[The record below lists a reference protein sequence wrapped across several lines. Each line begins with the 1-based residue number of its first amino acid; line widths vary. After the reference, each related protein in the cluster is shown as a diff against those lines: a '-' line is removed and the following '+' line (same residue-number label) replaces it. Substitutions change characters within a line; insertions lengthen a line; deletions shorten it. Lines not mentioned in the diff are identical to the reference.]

1 MQNFYK
7 KTLDRPGTM
16 CYNTIRK
23 GKENPKHQKGK
34 NMKEEMIKRIKEIE
48 DSRFWLSM
56 KDRWSYEDRRRDD
69 ELLRELLM
77 LRKKVNEI

>member
-1 MQNFYK
+1 
-7 KTLDRPGTM
+7 M
-16 CYNTIRK
+16 CYTTIRK
-23 GKENPKHQKGK
+23 GKENLTNQKGK
-34 NMKEEMIKRIKEIE
+34 KMKEEMIKRIKEIE

-77 LRKKVNEI
+77 LRKKVSES

>member
-1 MQNFYK
+1 
-7 KTLDRPGTM
+7 
-16 CYNTIRK
+16 
-23 GKENPKHQKGK
+23 
-34 NMKEEMIKRIKEIE
+34 MKEEMIKRIKEIE

-77 LRKKVNEI
+77 LRKKVSES